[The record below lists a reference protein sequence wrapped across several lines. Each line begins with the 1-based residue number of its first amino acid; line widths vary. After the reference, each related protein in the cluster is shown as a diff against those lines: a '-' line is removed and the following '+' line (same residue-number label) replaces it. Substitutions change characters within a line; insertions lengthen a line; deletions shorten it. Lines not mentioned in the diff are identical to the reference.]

1 MLAQIVCPELVDPD
15 PLLIDP
21 EDWLPELC
29 DPEDWL
35 PVEPDDCV
43 PELCEPLVPEDIE
56 PVAWLAPGPGPGCP
70 PPAPPPPGLTS
81 TSLLH
86 AAPSASPTE
95 EKSKRY
101 RRSSMPRLSNRDA
114 AARNPR
120 GIETPRLD
128 VV

>member
-1 MLAQIVCPELVDPD
+1 MLAQIIWPELVEPD

-35 PVEPDDCV
+35 PDDWL
-43 PELCEPLVPEDIE
+43 PELCDPLDWDPEETEP
-56 PVAWLAPGPGPGCP
+56 WLAPGPGPGSP

-86 AAPSASPTE
+86 AAPSTRPAK
-95 EKSKRY
+95 EKSTRC
-101 RRSSMPRLSNRDA
+101 RRSSMPRLSSRDA

-120 GIETPRLD
+120 GIKTPRLD